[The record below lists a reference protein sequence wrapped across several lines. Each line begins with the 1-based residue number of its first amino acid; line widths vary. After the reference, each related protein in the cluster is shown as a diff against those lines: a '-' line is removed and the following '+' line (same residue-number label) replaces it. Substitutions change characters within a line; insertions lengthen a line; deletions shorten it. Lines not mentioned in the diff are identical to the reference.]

1 LLFLP
6 ESFAQ
11 SALQQRKELSKPSL
25 PVEIAE
31 DAGFGL
37 VETLFLFDRLFTKS
51 GTVTS
56 PDYLERV
63 SQPSSKFYPDYLEY
77 KQGQI
82 GRPELVR
89 RLPHIAMLGDSL
101 SKNFYIS
108 SIPSL
113 FWRARTERRKN
124 WFLDT
129 DPGPRSIYSVYER
142 LDKLTPLVATEYSC
156 SGAKVASGPPA
167 FSRKLARA
175 QNLSGQVNR
184 VLRNK
189 RFPDL
194 ALIWIG
200 DNNANWVEGLSSA
213 EREQPEKRLHEIA
226 REFGEN
232 YTRQLKLLVDRAKV
246 QDHKVAIVV
255 FGLVDFETFFKSR
268 RKAEAL
274 HASNRRLYPYIEM
287 DCRLYESLKPI
298 YQKNTTRLALMM
310 NGEMRAM
317 VSNLNKELTNYPNV
331 RLQYSDSISNG
342 KIRLEWLHSMDAW
355 HPSPLGHSVLAQ
367 VAFTALAPSLRFLGI
382 KPDGDASHRFQ
393 FHE

>member
-1 LLFLP
+1 VFLP

-11 SALQQRKELSKPSL
+11 SAQQQQKEPSKPA
-25 PVEIAE
+25 PQVEIAE
-31 DAGFGL
+31 DVAVDL

-51 GTVTS
+51 ATVTS
-56 PDYLERV
+56 AGYLERV
-63 SQPSSKFYPDYLEY
+63 SRPSSKFYPDYLEY
-77 KQGQI
+77 KQRRI
-82 GRPELVR
+82 GRTELVR
-89 RLPHIAMLGDSL
+89 RLPHVAMLGDSL

-108 SIPSL
+108 SVPSL

-129 DPGPRSIYSVYER
+129 DPGPQSIYSVYER

-156 SGAKVASGPPA
+156 SGAKVASGPPV

-175 QNLSGQVNR
+175 QNLSGQVSR
-184 VLRNK
+184 VLRSK

-213 EREQPEKRLHEIA
+213 EREQPEKRLQGIA

-232 YTRQLKLLVDRAKV
+232 YTQQLRILVDRAKI

-255 FGLVDFETFFKSR
+255 FGLVDFDTFFKSR

-274 HASNRRLYPYIEM
+274 HVSNRRLYPYIEI
-287 DCRLYESLKPI
+287 DCRLYESLKPV

-310 NGEMRAM
+310 NSEMRAM
-317 VSNLNKELTNYPNV
+317 VSNLNKELRNYPNV
-331 RLQYSDSISNG
+331 WLQYSDSISNG

-367 VAFTALAPSLRFLGI
+367 VAFTALAPSLHFLGI
-382 KPDGDASHRFQ
+382 ESDGDASRRSQ
-393 FHE
+393 FH

>member
-1 LLFLP
+1 MP

-11 SALQQRKELSKPSL
+11 LRSAQRKQPPKPAL
-25 PVEIAE
+25 AVEIAE
-31 DAGFGL
+31 DVTVDL
-37 VETLFLFDRLFTKS
+37 VETLFLFDRLFTRS
-51 GTVTS
+51 ATAIS

-63 SQPSSKFYPDYLEY
+63 SKPSSKFYPDYLKY
-77 KQGQI
+77 KQGGI
-82 GRPELVR
+82 SRAELVR
-89 RLPHIAMLGDSL
+89 RLPHVAVLGDSL

-108 SIPSL
+108 SVPSL

-129 DPGPRSIYSVYER
+129 DPDPQSIYSVYER
-142 LDKLTPLVATEYSC
+142 LDKQTPLVATEYSC
-156 SGAKVASGPPA
+156 SGAEVASSPPV
-167 FSRKLARA
+167 FSRRLARV
-175 QNLSGQVNR
+175 QNLSGQVDR

-213 EREQPEKRLHEIA
+213 ERERPEKRLRVIA

-232 YTRQLKLLVDRAKV
+232 YTQQLRILVDRAKI

-255 FGLVDFETFFKSR
+255 FGLVDFDTFFKSR
-268 RKAEAL
+268 RKAEAF
-274 HASNRRLYPYIEM
+274 HASNRRLYPYIEI
-287 DCRLYESLKPI
+287 DCRLYESLKPV

-310 NGEMRAM
+310 NSEMRVM
-317 VSNLNKELTNYPNV
+317 VSNLNKELRNYPNV

-342 KIRLEWLHSMDAW
+342 KIQLEWLHSMDAW
-355 HPSPLGHSVLAQ
+355 HPSPLGHAVLAQ
-367 VAFTALAPSLRFLGI
+367 VVFTALAPSLRFLGI
-382 KPDGDASHRFQ
+382 ESDAAASCSSQ
-393 FHE
+393 FH